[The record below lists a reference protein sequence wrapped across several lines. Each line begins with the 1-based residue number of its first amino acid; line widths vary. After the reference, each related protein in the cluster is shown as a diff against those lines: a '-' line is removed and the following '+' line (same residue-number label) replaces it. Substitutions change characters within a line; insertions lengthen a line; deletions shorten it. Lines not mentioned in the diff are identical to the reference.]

1 MKTKIGIPKALL
13 YFRYHTLWESFFE
26 KLDCEIVESEDT
38 TKAVLS
44 NGMNYAIDEACLSYK
59 IYLGHLASLIGK
71 CDYILIPRIATFADR
86 EIVCTRFQALYD
98 VVKNTFRD
106 QDFKILDYNVDVME
120 GKTEQD
126 GFIEMGRRLGKSK
139 KESLEAYLFA
149 KGAMEEEQKMKLREQ
164 NKKLKTDNIKLLVV
178 SHPYNIYDSYVGK
191 PVSDYLE
198 EPVEDD
204 ILSQLKLDTSTVNV
218 QQPGE
223 YIYTVYYKKKS
234 FQGKVLVKEKPI
246 PEVTIKQT
254 ITLKAISVPIGTPI
268 SQDIAYYVIEAIPDE
283 VRNNMQLDISRV
295 NPDQAGD
302 YTYTI
307 TYNGAFYP
315 GSYKVYD
322 PNPVPQTQT
331 NTSTQGQG
339 VTP

>member
-71 CDYILIPRIATFADR
+71 CDYVLIPRIATFADR

-198 EPVEDD
+198 ELGCTIIYAD
-204 ILSQLKLDTSTVNV
+204 IVDREKARRKAHKLS
-218 QQPGE
+218 P
-223 YIYTVYYKKKS
+223 
-234 FQGKVLVKEKPI
+234 
-246 PEVTIKQT
+246 
-254 ITLKAISVPIGTPI
+254 TL
-268 SQDIAYYVIEAIPDE
+268 QW
-283 VRNNMQLDISRV
+283 
-295 NPDQAGD
+295 
-302 YTYTI
+302 
-307 TYNGAFYP
+307 TYNKELVGAIEL
-315 GSYKVYD
+315 YKDKVD
-322 PNPVPQTQT
+322 GIVLMSSFPCGPDSLVNEMLIRRINKPM
-331 NTSTQGQG
+331 
-339 VTP
+339 VTLILDVQDGTAGRETRLESFVDIIKLKKEEEHEKSQN